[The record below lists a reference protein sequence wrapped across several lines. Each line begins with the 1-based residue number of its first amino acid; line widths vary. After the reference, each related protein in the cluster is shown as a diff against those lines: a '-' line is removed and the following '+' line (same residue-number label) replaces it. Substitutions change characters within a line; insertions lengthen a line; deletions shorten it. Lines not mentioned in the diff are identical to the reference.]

1 MNNTLVIAIDGPAAS
16 GKSTTARRVARQL
29 GYVYVDSGAMY
40 RAATLAVL
48 RDGVSPDDRPSVE
61 TCVASHTIA
70 LRSDACSSVVVLLDG
85 DDVTSQIRSAAVT
98 AAVSLV
104 SSYAGVRSR
113 MVVLQRQLGAHGG
126 IVMDGR
132 DIGTVVFPDADLK
145 IFMVAD
151 LAARA
156 QRRQV
161 EIARAGVLRET
172 EDETRRQIAA
182 RDAFDS
188 SRSESPLKRAHDAVV
203 LDTSDL
209 SIDEQVARVV
219 ELARQRMESA

>member
-1 MNNTLVIAIDGPAAS
+1 MHNALVIAIDGPAAS
-16 GKSTTARRVARQL
+16 GKSTTARRVAQQL

-48 RDGVSPDDRPSVE
+48 RDGVSPDDRPGVE

-70 LRSDACSSVVVLLDG
+70 LRSDSRSSVIVLLDG

-113 MVVLQRQLGAHGG
+113 MVTVQQQLGTHGG
-126 IVMDGR
+126 VVMDGR

-156 QRRQV
+156 QRRHV
-161 EIARAGVLRET
+161 ELARAGVLPET

-203 LDTSDL
+203 LDTSNL